1 MVATHG
7 SPNPW
12 LGLALLGG
20 GCLVFAVAL
29 WQQATLRPGWSQGGV
44 AAPSAWPIHG
54 TVPGTGD
61 AHSTGGAPASFAD
74 VVERVGP
81 GVVAVQAHLPP
92 REPGDTAQRHRSGS
106 GFVVH
111 PRGLLVTCRHVVVG
125 AREITVWLAGEPFA
139 AVLVGEDRA
148 ADLALLRL
156 EAPPADLVAL
166 PLGPS
171 EQLRSGDWIVA
182 LGNPLGLPQ
191 SVTVGVVSHP
201 GRQLP
206 HSDFALTNEFLQ
218 CSAPVNPGCSGGPLV
233 DLHGRVV
240 GVTTQSAASAQGI
253 SFAVPSRTLQWTLE
267 AMEKSRDGQVRHGS
281 LGIEFRSAKAPDG
294 HGTSRRGALVVR
306 VAEGQAAER
315 AGVRAGDLVVSVDGE
330 PVDDA
335 RQLHQRIVHGEPG
348 ARLAL
353 SVLRGGQVV
362 DPIVAELG
370 ELGGRASDPAN

>member
-1 MVATHG
+1 MAASART
-7 SPNPW
+7 PNPW

-20 GCLVFAVAL
+20 GCLVFAMSL
-29 WQQATLRPGWSQGGV
+29 WQQAVQQPAWHQGLAGP
-44 AAPSAWPIHG
+44 PSAWPIHG
-54 TVPGTGD
+54 TVPEMGG
-61 AHSTGGAPASFAD
+61 ARPAVGAPASFAD
-74 VVERVGP
+74 VVERVGK

-92 REPGDTAQRHRSGS
+92 REPSDTAQRHRSGS

-111 PRGLLVTCRHVVVG
+111 PRGLLVTCRHVVAG
-125 AREITVWLAGEPFA
+125 AKSITVWLAGEPYA
-139 AVLVGEDRA
+139 AVLVGADRA

-156 EAPPADLVAL
+156 DAPPPDLVAL

-182 LGNPLGLPQ
+182 LGNPLGLAQ

-240 GVTTQSAASAQGI
+240 GVTTQAAASAQGI

-294 HGTSRRGALVVR
+294 RGATHRGALVVR
-306 VAEGQAAER
+306 VVEGQAAER

-353 SVLRGGQVV
+353 SVLRGGRVV